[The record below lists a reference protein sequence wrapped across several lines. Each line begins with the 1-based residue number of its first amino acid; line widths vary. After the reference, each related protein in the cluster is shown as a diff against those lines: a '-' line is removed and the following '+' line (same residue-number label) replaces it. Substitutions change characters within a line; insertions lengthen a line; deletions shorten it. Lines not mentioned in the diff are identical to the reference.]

1 MSNKKKSILLILLI
15 LVIDQT
21 LKFWIKTH
29 LAPGGEIVI
38 FKNWFILH
46 FIENN
51 GMAFGLEFGNHIG
64 KYFLSIFRL
73 IAIGALG
80 WYLQKLLKGEASFG
94 LIACFS
100 MIMAGAIG
108 NMIDGTFYGMIFN
121 YTPGEVA
128 TLFPD
133 GGGYSSFLMGRVV
146 DMFYFP
152 LIVTTY
158 PSWVPFLGGQELIF
172 FRHIFNVAD
181 SAVSIGVISIF
192 IFHRHHFG
200 DGKKNEPGEVPQ
212 SGVSN
217 ELKNEA

>member
-1 MSNKKKSILLILLI
+1 MSNRKKSILLILLI
-15 LVIDQT
+15 LLVDQT

-51 GMAFGLEFGNHIG
+51 GMAFGLEFGNNIG

-73 IAIGALG
+73 VAIGLLG
-80 WYLQKLLKGEASFG
+80 WYLQKLLKREAPFG

-108 NMIDGTFYGMIFN
+108 NMIDGAFYGMIFN
-121 YTPGEVA
+121 YNPGEVA
-128 TLFPD
+128 TLFPAS
-133 GGGYSSFLMGRVV
+133 GGYSSFLMGRVV

-152 LIVTTY
+152 LIETTY
-158 PSWVPFLGGQELIF
+158 PGWVPFLGGQELIF

-181 SAVSIGVISIF
+181 SAVSIGVFSIF

-200 DGKKNEPGEVPQ
+200 DSKKVEGPQ
-212 SGVSN
+212 IEDSIETKV
-217 ELKNEA
+217 ED